1 MGMKEILKDA
11 KDKLRSGQLANEAQ
25 VKQAVILPIL
35 RELGWDDANPREF
48 VPEYP
53 VDRQVSRGSVDYAL
67 IPEDVGHPMVFIE
80 AKRVGNVTEAGEEQV
95 FSYATNKGIP
105 FLILT
110 DGNIWRFYLS
120 MAAGVPSKRK
130 FHEIELQQGQWI
142 DVYARFLEEYLHKN
156 RVGLPDTRHGAER
169 LLNER
174 LQRVKAR
181 AAIPDVWRTL
191 LETPDQSLCVL
202 VMDSVEKEYRIRPST
217 DDVESVSE
225 RLPRRFFTF
234 VREVY

>member
-11 KDKLRSGQLANEAQ
+11 KGKLRSGQLANEAQ

-35 RELGWDDANPREF
+35 RELGWDDTNPREF

-105 FLILT
+105 FLENTSSATHRNCL
-110 DGNIWRFYLS
+110 
-120 MAAGVPSKRK
+120 
-130 FHEIELQQGQWI
+130 
-142 DVYARFLEEYLHKN
+142 
-156 RVGLPDTRHGAER
+156 
-169 LLNER
+169 
-174 LQRVKAR
+174 
-181 AAIPDVWRTL
+181 
-191 LETPDQSLCVL
+191 
-202 VMDSVEKEYRIRPST
+202 
-217 DDVESVSE
+217 
-225 RLPRRFFTF
+225 
-234 VREVY
+234 